1 MFLDCASG
9 PADGYLDTIELLK
22 PPVLKLNDETVPDAQ
37 VQAMLTRAA
46 ALFSQGVQRWKI
58 QTIGQHN
65 HEVLVGELGI
75 SQQQYEQL
83 IERGTIG
90 DRPRMPRK

>member
-46 ALFSQGVQRWKI
+46 ALFSQGVQR
-58 QTIGQHN
+58 
-65 HEVLVGELGI
+65 
-75 SQQQYEQL
+75 
-83 IERGTIG
+83 
-90 DRPRMPRK
+90 